1 MNAPNFPQRPAAAGD
16 QGQKRPATAGDKCQK
31 RPATAGETNFPDVDF
46 AAIDAD
52 LARIGAALTRI
63 RDIGLPPPRCVGLG
77 EPATER
83 AVVLRCASRLSE
95 IADLLDDTRRR
106 LAAKTP
112 QLRMAEA
119 MADRVRAEGNVEGGC
134 TDEDLYR
141 AGFTAAEIIEYADEA
156 RGLAQKILAA

>member
-1 MNAPNFPQRPAAAGD
+1 MNAPE
-16 QGQKRPATAGDKCQK
+16 K
-31 RPATAGETNFPDVDF
+31 FPDVDF
-46 AAIDAD
+46 AAIDAN
-52 LARIGAALTRI
+52 LARICASLARI

-119 MADRVRAEGNVEGGC
+119 MADRVRAGGNVDGGC